1 MAQKQSTAG
10 SSDTWRVVDSPP
22 QPPSRDVRGEALG
35 DLLRGCLVAASLSG
49 CLPADSRPEPAR
61 VFVTAEPSE
70 GTRNGFT
77 TADGWFVRFDR
88 FVTAVGDVDLDGP
101 AGRDDTSCNGYSEA
115 NYERLFDFT
124 VLERSKVAVVYGLGE
139 CSVEWRSRGPSS
151 DTVLGAGATES
162 DLELMTTR
170 GSDSYATDA
179 PATLVLKGSAQ
190 KEGVEKVFL
199 WIFRRSYEVDKCAA
213 ASGDGYTSVF
223 DLEGGAETTLPL
235 VISGEELFRAAPE
248 DGAALVFEPFALAD
262 TDGNGAVDLAEL
274 EAVPISLSIEPPP
287 DDQAQPET
295 LADLVYAYSL
305 PRISRV
311 AGGGP
316 CEYELRDRR

>member
-1 MAQKQSTAG
+1 VAHKQSIVGALP
-10 SSDTWRVVDSPP
+10 TWAKACV
-22 QPPSRDVRGEALG
+22 
-35 DLLRGCLVAASLSG
+35 VAASLSA
-49 CLPADSRPEPAR
+49 CLPGDNRPEPAR

-70 GTRNGFT
+70 ATRNGFST
-77 TADGWFVRFDR
+77 SDGWTIRFDR
-88 FVTAVGDVDLDGP
+88 FVTALGDVDLDGP
-101 AGRDDTSCNGYSEA
+101 AGRDDTSCNSYSEA

-151 DTVLGAGATES
+151 DTVLGAGATTS

-179 PATLVLKGSAQ
+179 PATLVVKGSAK
-190 KEGVEKVFL
+190 KEGVEKLFL

-213 ASGDGYTSVF
+213 GSDDELTSVY
-223 DLEGGAETTLPL
+223 DLEGGEEITMPL
-235 VISGEELFRAAPE
+235 VVSGEELFRSAPE
-248 DGAALVFEPFALAD
+248 DGAPLVFEPFALAD
-262 TDGNGAVDLAEL
+262 KDGNGAVDIAEL
-274 EAVPISLSIEPPP
+274 EGVPISLSVESPPEG
-287 DDQAQPET
+287 QAQPET
-295 LADLVYAYSL
+295 LADLVYSYSL